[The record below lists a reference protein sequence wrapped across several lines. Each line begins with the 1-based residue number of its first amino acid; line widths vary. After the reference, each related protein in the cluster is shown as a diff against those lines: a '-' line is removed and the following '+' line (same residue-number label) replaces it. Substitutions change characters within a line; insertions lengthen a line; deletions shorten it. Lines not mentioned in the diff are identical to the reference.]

1 MVIRSPIQQ
10 VGSGLLP
17 IFYINMTSRPDRREH
32 VERQLAALGL
42 TATRIEAVTPTVDDL
57 PEGSPLSTGELG
69 CSRSHQ
75 SIWRLLVEQDIPAA
89 LILEDDVLLANEVP
103 ALLADPGLLD
113 GGVEAI
119 QFETRGYTSALV
131 GPAVAT
137 RVHGVTRN
145 RLMSSSLGS
154 AAYIMT
160 AGLARRLLARPD
172 VDRLALDHL
181 LFGWG
186 GELCYEARIFQTLP
200 ALAIQLDQTADGRK
214 GAGRSDLDNNRL
226 TGTVYR
232 HDVADRLRRLAN
244 HFHHYS
250 RILWAFGTSGE
261 LWGARQL
268 QFPIAENLRKLM

>member
-1 MVIRSPIQQ
+1 M
-10 VGSGLLP
+10 LP
-17 IFYINMTSRPDRREH
+17 IFYINMASRPDRRAH
-32 VERQLAALGL
+32 VEQQLDVLGL
-42 TATRIEAVTPTVDDL
+42 VGTRIDAVTAADL
-57 PEGSPLSTGELG
+57 ELLPGAPLSPGELG

-75 SIWRLLVEQDIPAA
+75 KIWRILAEQDIPAA
-89 LILEDDVLLANEVP
+89 LILEDDVLLASEVP
-103 ALLADPGLLD
+103 LLLSDPRLLD

-119 QFETRGYTSALV
+119 QLETRGYTSALV
-131 GPAVAT
+131 GPAVPTAAP
-137 RVHGVTRN
+137 GVSRS

-181 LFGWG
+181 LFGWA

-200 ALAIQLDQTADGRK
+200 ALAIQLDQTVDGRR
-214 GAGRSDLDNNRL
+214 GAGRSDLDDNRL
-226 TGTVYR
+226 TGTPRRRSLAESWQKLVRQLR
-232 HDVADRLRRLAN
+232 HYN
-244 HFHHYS
+244 
-250 RILWAFGTSGE
+250 RILVTFGTSGE